1 MKDGKSKKAIT
12 IKNLS
17 FKYDKEYIL
26 KDFSLEFEEGKI
38 TTIMAPSGY
47 GKTTILKVIAGIEKK
62 YEGEIIYN
70 LENPRFSMVF
80 QEDRLVENISVLK
93 NIKMVSDKLCENDI
107 IDELNKLNIGQYA
120 NTLVRN
126 MSGGEKRRV
135 AIVRAM
141 LAEYDI
147 LLLDE
152 PFTGLDEETKEVTKR
167 YVRNKGKNRTIILV
181 THDVADA
188 EFFGCI

>member
-1 MKDGKSKKAIT
+1 M
-12 IKNLS
+12 
-17 FKYDKEYIL
+17 

>member
-80 QEDRLVENISVLK
+80 QEDRLVENRSVLK
-93 NIKMVSDKLCENDI
+93 NI
-107 IDELNKLNIGQYA
+107 
-120 NTLVRN
+120 
-126 MSGGEKRRV
+126 
-135 AIVRAM
+135 
-141 LAEYDI
+141 
-147 LLLDE
+147 
-152 PFTGLDEETKEVTKR
+152 
-167 YVRNKGKNRTIILV
+167 
-181 THDVADA
+181 
-188 EFFGCI
+188 

>member
-107 IDELNKLNIGQYA
+107 IDELNILNA
-120 NTLVRN
+120 TKKAVT
-126 MSGGEKRRV
+126 M
-135 AIVRAM
+135 AINS
-141 LAEYDI
+141 L
-147 LLLDE
+147 
-152 PFTGLDEETKEVTKR
+152 KQ
-167 YVRNKGKNRTIILV
+167 NRKVKYTRSS
-181 THDVADA
+181 
-188 EFFGCI
+188 F